1 MKKSLLVLAAGMGSR
16 YGGLKQMDPVGP
28 RGEFIC
34 DYSVAYALAAGIERV
49 VFLIRKDIEVDFR
62 EIVGKRW
69 EEKAEVVYAFQS
81 VEDVPKITNYELPIT
96 NSAISHQPS
105 AIRIKPWGTGHAVLA
120 ARGALGVDPFV
131 VVNADDYYGEEPFG
145 ILAGFLDETGEEK
158 DYHAMAAYR
167 LDKTLSEHGT
177 VSRGVC
183 RVGEDGMLLD
193 IREILCLKRDGDGL
207 IRDGGVGEVYPPE
220 TPVSMNLFAFKR
232 SYVDAL
238 EVEFAKFY
246 AEYHADPKKEF
257 YMPVELGKFV
267 REGSARVKVMRTTA
281 EWAGVTSREDRE
293 GIMEML
299 KGTTI

>member
-69 EEKAEVVYAFQS
+69 EERAEVVYAFQS
-81 VEDVPKITNYELPIT
+81 VDDVPG
-96 NSAISHQPS
+96 SRGRSPS
-105 AIRIKPWGTGHAVLA
+105 RTKPWGTGHAVLA